1 MAAPGPPQL
10 PWLRLGPRLRSG
22 LEVALRVPSLFL
34 IDAIFNSAPLPGGSV
49 CAALLGVLLRLLGE
63 TPSGPGGALGAAPG
77 GPGRAGPRPRCSLG
91 SPPPRSRTAGLVR
104 SCCASS
110 GSPQPLPPA
119 LTPSR
124 CLLSAAPGSS
134 LGARPAVAVC
144 SPFFCRPER
153 CLSPWPLSVSHT
165 HPCPRAFGVRPQL
178 RGSDG
183 LCRAFCCPRSE
194 LGLGSHPSSV

>member
-77 GPGRAGPRPRCSLG
+77 GPGRAGLRPRCSLG
-91 SPPPRSRTAGLVR
+91 SPPPAPVLP
-104 SCCASS
+104 ASFAAAV
-110 GSPQPLPPA
+110 PPRA
-119 LTPSR
+119 
-124 CLLSAAPGSS
+124 LLS
-134 LGARPAVAVC
+134 
-144 SPFFCRPER
+144 PF
-153 CLSPWPLSVSHT
+153 
-165 HPCPRAFGVRPQL
+165 PRL
-178 RGSDG
+178 
-183 LCRAFCCPRSE
+183 
-194 LGLGSHPSSV
+194 